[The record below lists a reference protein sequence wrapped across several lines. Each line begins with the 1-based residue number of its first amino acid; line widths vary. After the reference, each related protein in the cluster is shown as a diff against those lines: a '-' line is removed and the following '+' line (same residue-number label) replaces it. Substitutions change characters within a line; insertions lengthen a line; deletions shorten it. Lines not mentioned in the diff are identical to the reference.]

1 MGNKTSIHV
10 TKHPSLWEGLAGLLL
25 FLLFAVSCSESGEA
39 DDEEFGNWQ
48 ARNDAYF
55 ATLEDSLNRGGSA
68 WKKIKT
74 FTKDEQVASAN
85 TDYIYVKVLE
95 QGTGTTSPL
104 YTDSVRVSYRGRLI
118 PTVSFPQGSVFDQT
132 YEGSYSRSTTGVID
146 NQLSN
151 FRDGFATALQ
161 HMHVGDYWRVY
172 IPYQLGYGASDNLNV
187 PAYSVMIFDVSLID
201 FGSGDDR
208 LSPWTSRLF

>member
-74 FTKDEQVASAN
+74 FTNA
-85 TDYIYVKVLE
+85 
-95 QGTGTTSPL
+95 
-104 YTDSVRVSYRGRLI
+104 
-118 PTVSFPQGSVFDQT
+118 F
-132 YEGSYSRSTTGVID
+132 
-146 NQLSN
+146 
-151 FRDGFATALQ
+151 ALQ
-161 HMHVGDYWRVY
+161 KQSTENAEKWVDPVRSSFAEMQR
-172 IPYQLGYGASDNLNV
+172 N
-187 PAYSVMIFDVSLID
+187 
-201 FGSGDDR
+201 
-208 LSPWTSRLF
+208 RLFSLDNAFPLRVMLFYITGQFLSITG